1 MGCKTGR
8 NNRIATAVMVIAGFA
23 AAPCAAQPQYTIVDI
38 GVINQADFG
47 SQGFGVSPGGVAVGR
62 SLGVSNMGFSWTEA
76 GGRVDL
82 PNLASRPFGAANDA
96 NDSGIVVGTGT
107 STAFGAGAVP
117 VMWNN
122 GVVSQLPLP
131 SGEQVGRANSVNSA
145 GIAVG
150 SVGSS
155 TTEFGVIYS
164 GGSANVITQTGPG
177 GTRMRTAFGINDS
190 GLVVGVGFDP
200 GNNARNVGF
209 AYDSVTNTAFEVGLL
224 PGTNGAIA
232 FDVGNGGHVVGSSS
246 FNQASGTPFIW
257 HESTGSVAIP
267 LPAGASQGSAR
278 GVNSSGWA
286 VGTGSGVFA
295 VPFLFDGT
303 QTYNLQ
309 DLIPEG
315 SGWDLAMNTS
325 SSAMG
330 ITDDGMI
337 IGTGVFNGEVRAY
350 AMILIPSPGVGAM
363 GLAMGLL
370 ASRRRRR

>member
-1 MGCKTGR
+1 MGFNSVK
-8 NNRIATAVMVIAGFA
+8 NNRKAIGAMMFAGFA
-23 AAPCAAQPQYTIVDI
+23 AAPCAAQPQYNIVDI
-38 GVINQADFG
+38 GVINAGDFG

-62 SLGVSNMGFSWTEA
+62 SLGVSNMGFSWTQA

-82 PNLASRPFGAANDA
+82 PNFASRPFAGANDA

-107 STAFGAGAVP
+107 TTAFGAGALP
-117 VMWNN
+117 LMWDN

-131 SGEQVGRANSVNSA
+131 SGEQVGRANAVNSA
-145 GIAVG
+145 GVAVG

-164 GGSANVITQTGPG
+164 GGSATVITQTGPG
-177 GTRMRTAFGINDS
+177 GTRMRTAFGVNDS

-224 PGTNGAIA
+224 PGRNGAIA
-232 FDVGNGGHVVGSSS
+232 FGVSNGGHVVGSSS
-246 FNQASGTPFIW
+246 MNQGSGTPFIW
-257 HESTGSVAIP
+257 HQSTGDVEIP
-267 LPAGASQGSAR
+267 LPTGASSGSAR
-278 GVNSSGWA
+278 GVNSNGWA
-286 VGTGSGVFA
+286 VGIGSGVFA

-309 DLIPEG
+309 DLIPAG
-315 SGWDLAMNTS
+315 SGWDLGMNTS

-330 ITDDGMI
+330 ITEDGMI

-363 GLAMGLL
+363 GIAMGLF